1 MKYKSKFL
9 LSLVVLLSI
18 DNAKGDLAQNILGQ
32 DLFAQLATTQAMEAM
47 KAYESGKN
55 IDKILFVN
63 SGNYYYIEQGSGDIA
78 SIMYRIDASLKSKIY
93 ADSKIAK
100 ISDEV
105 IEEIKKGDIVSDDQT
120 AIDSIFGFVNKRS
133 ADQQSNLTNLINA
146 LSNDGKVNIDDA
158 MAVRIVVSSGLNTDD
173 ATSAID
179 SSDIAEKDHLKNSV
193 KLAGNSD
200 YVATANELAEA
211 KRNMSISPDAIEEF
225 ISARNDADENVMK
238 LLVAL

>member
-120 AIDSIFGFVNKRS
+120 AIDSIFEFVNKRS

-146 LSNDGKVNIDDA
+146 LSAANCSACRRLLPRPTV
-158 MAVRIVVSSGLNTDD
+158 GLSKPGT
-173 ATSAID
+173 
-179 SSDIAEKDHLKNSV
+179 V
-193 KLAGNSD
+193 Q
-200 YVATANELAEA
+200 
-211 KRNMSISPDAIEEF
+211 
-225 ISARNDADENVMK
+225 
-238 LLVAL
+238 